1 MDEVDHHV
9 SRWKDPV
16 MRRRISLFC
25 VLLIL
30 FTSGCSAPQKA
41 SVAQIDCDG
50 ERMASVIAQKGQAN
64 EYETVVPPESS
75 RLGEY
80 LDTTVKVAGITAV
93 TAVVIAAFV
102 PIAVLYVMTNSLNHF
117 SDGDPSSLPETR
129 KSVCIIGGH

>member
-16 MRRRISLFC
+16 MRRRISLCC

-30 FTSGCSAPQKA
+30 FSSGCSAPQKA

-50 ERMASVIAQKGQAN
+50 ERMASVIARKGQAN
-64 EYETVVPPESS
+64 EYETVVPPGSS

-80 LDTTVKVAGITAV
+80 LETTGKVAGFCALL
-93 TAVVIAAFV
+93 
-102 PIAVLYVMTNSLNHF
+102 PVLIVAGFANTCQGGPVDSTTSG
-117 SDGDPSSLPETR
+117 SDRPTSMA
-129 KSVCIIGGH
+129 IIH